1 MTIQFGSVT
10 HANSLAQLLQKVF
23 TQTYAAAIPPDTL
36 RRYLNQE
43 FSPAALA
50 LKLADPY
57 AVSLIAEV
65 NGEVIA
71 CSRVEPQ
78 PLPHQ
83 PQQAGTAELTKLYVD
98 ADFHGRGIAAKV
110 MERTEAAAQE
120 RGWHTL
126 WLCVWEHNP
135 RAISFYRKHG
145 FAEVGHTEVHVED
158 IVFHDLVMTK
168 ELND

>member
-1 MTIQFGSVT
+1 MLIRPALTTDADVVACI
-10 HANSLAQLLQKVF
+10 LQRIF

-36 RRYLNQE
+36 RRYLTQE
-43 FSPAALA
+43 FSPATLA
-50 LKLADPY
+50 LKLAAPY
-57 AVSLIAEV
+57 ALNLIAEV

-71 CSRVEPQ
+71 FSRVEPQ

-83 PQQAGTAELTKLYVD
+83 PAQASTAELTKLYVD
-98 ADFHGRGIAAKV
+98 ADFHGRGIAAQV
-110 MERTEAAAQE
+110 LARTVAAAQE
-120 RGWHTL
+120 RGWRTL

-135 RAISFYRKHG
+135 RAIAFYRKHG